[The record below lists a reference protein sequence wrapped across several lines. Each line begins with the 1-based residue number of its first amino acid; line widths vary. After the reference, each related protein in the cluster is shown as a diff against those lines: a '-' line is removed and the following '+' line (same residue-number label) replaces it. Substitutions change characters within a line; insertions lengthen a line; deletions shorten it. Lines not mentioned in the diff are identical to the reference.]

1 MLESL
6 LDTFSVLLRVFIGIF
21 CLGMCVFVHELG
33 HFLAARKR
41 GLVVSRFSIGFGPRI
56 WGWTKDGVD
65 YRLSLIPFGGYVAL
79 PQLADMGSLEGDEE
93 AIESFGNESKEQ
105 PKISYTD
112 KMIVSVMGAVLNVI
126 FAFGLSLMLWVAGQD
141 VSLSLM
147 QTKVSVM
154 KTMTDE
160 EGNEIATPASLAGL
174 KTGDAITHIDGVAV
188 NDWGDLS
195 SRIVTGVKRTEDGKP
210 LTQLTVDR
218 NGEELQ
224 INVLPVLAT
233 KEDMRR
239 IGVTPIRMLEASEKI
254 DKALASK
261 VMPGDKVA
269 AINGVKY
276 FGLTDFPT
284 LLGIREDSTAL
295 ITFERDGVLTD
306 VSIPYKTVEGENGGY
321 YYDFAVQLWPQGE
334 TIYPNPLSQFTDKME
349 LMYLTLRGLLHK
361 GSDVKVR
368 NMSGPVGI
376 IDNFQESVRYGPK
389 QLAWLLV
396 FVNINLAI
404 MNLMPIPVLDGGH
417 MTFATIAKIRG
428 RPLPRKFMENLQVAF
443 AMLLFST
450 IIYITFFDVGRVL
463 DKIGL

>member
-6 LDTFSVLLRVFIGIF
+6 LDTLSVVLRVFIGIF

-33 HFLAARKR
+33 HFLAARRR
-41 GLVVSRFSIGFGPRI
+41 GLVVSRFSIGFGPRVF
-56 WGWTKDGVD
+56 GWTRNGVD

-79 PQLADMGSLEGDEE
+79 PQLADMGSLEGDQEGS
-93 AIESFGNESKEQ
+93 ESFGNENKEL
-105 PKISYTD
+105 PKISYSD
-112 KMIVSVMGAVLNVI
+112 KMIVSVMGAVFNVI
-126 FAFGLSLMLWVAGQD
+126 FAFALSLVLWVAGQD

-154 KTMTDE
+154 ETMTDE
-160 EGNEIATPASLAGL
+160 EGNEIPTPAALAGL
-174 KTGDAITHIDGVAV
+174 QTGDAITHIDGVEV
-188 NDWGDLS
+188 SDWGDLS
-195 SRIVTGVKRTEDGKP
+195 SRIVTGVKRTEEGKP

-218 NGEELQ
+218 DGAVLE
-224 INVLPVLAT
+224 IDVLPVLAT

-239 IGVTPIRMLEASEKI
+239 IGVTPIRMLEAGEEVDPSLA
-254 DKALASK
+254 DKVST
-261 VMPGDKVA
+261 GDKVI
-269 AINGVKY
+269 AINGVKD
-276 FGLTDFPT
+276 FGLTDFPEI
-284 LLGIREDSTAL
+284 LAKREDSAAV
-295 ITFERDGVLTD
+295 ITFDRAGTLTD
-306 VSIPYKTVEGENGGY
+306 VLVPFETVEGANGGFF
-321 YYDFAVQLWPQGE
+321 YDFAVQLWPQGE
-334 TIYPNPLSQFTDKME
+334 TIYPNPISQFSDKME

-361 GSDVKVR
+361 DSDVKVR

-417 MTFATIAKIRG
+417 MTFATIAKLRG
-428 RPLPRKFMENLQVAF
+428 KPLPRKFMENVQVAF

-450 IIYITFFDVGRVL
+450 IIYISFFDVGRVL
-463 DKIGL
+463 DKIGF